1 VRPAAAGRA
10 LGLAGVGGRSP
21 LALLAC
27 AALSLSCKGNSKH
40 PPEATSAS
48 ARAPS
53 VDELS
58 PGELA
63 EGEQRAF
70 GLAIPRRMRVSA
82 TFPDAV
88 FAVGALRPE
97 DVSNYVRQ
105 RVVSEG
111 VETGPSKTVF
121 TKAKLKGAESERTMR
136 IEVVLKDGAT
146 ELVVRDQTPPP
157 VEPGLSPD
165 ERMRK
170 KGLLPDGT
178 PIDKTRLE

>member
-1 VRPAAAGRA
+1 
-10 LGLAGVGGRSP
+10 
-21 LALLAC
+21 
-27 AALSLSCKGNSKH
+27 
-40 PPEATSAS
+40 
-48 ARAPS
+48 
-53 VDELS
+53 
-58 PGELA
+58 
-63 EGEQRAF
+63 
-70 GLAIPRRMRVSA
+70 MRVSA

-88 FAVGALRPE
+88 FAVGPLRPE

-105 RVVSEG
+105 RVEAQG

-121 TKAKLKGAESERTMR
+121 TKAKLKGADDPRLMR
-136 IEVVLKDGAT
+136 IEVVQKDGTT

-178 PIDKTRLE
+178 PIDKTRLQ

>member
-1 VRPAAAGRA
+1 V
-10 LGLAGVGGRSP
+10 
-21 LALLAC
+21 
-27 AALSLSCKGNSKH
+27 ALSLSCIVVSCSSCKGNSSKAA
-40 PPEATSAS
+40 PDAAAS
-48 ARAPS
+48 AASRP
-53 VDELS
+53 VDELV

-70 GLAIPRRMRVSA
+70 GLPIPRRMRVSA

-88 FAVGALRPE
+88 FAVGALRAE
-97 DVSNYVRQ
+97 DVSNYVRE
-105 RVVSEG
+105 RVVAQR

-121 TKAKLKGAESERTMR
+121 TKAKLKAEPERTMR

-146 ELVVRDQTPPP
+146 ELVVRDETPPP
-157 VEPGLSPD
+157 VEPGLSPE